1 MTWKTAS
8 FRWSDSAQKVQTSAE
23 SVLTQ
28 VEGHSNKAVERIQ
41 ALKGQVTF
49 ARHPLSTNAEAL
61 LGLRTELDTLLTSV
75 QVLCV
80 HPYQHGI
87 GAVTQAGH
95 HLAPDEAV
103 TVLANKLKDFNDRHH
118 PKGNLHVVGWMLAE
132 NTLANFAAATQAIYE
147 VVNISELGMVS
158 RRVSKEQNLQPEK
171 MTKMEAIVQPRF
183 KPVAPLNQDPLRLV
197 EQWQGAQIAQLES
210 LASDRQ
216 TPVDKL
222 AALAEKRAAQLN
234 DWSQAINTLKQ
245 GDVGLHKFAVS
256 GTADMIA
263 TKLNQSTPPG
273 RENSYT
279 FACMFISAKPLTFV
293 SELFA

>member
-8 FRWSDSAQKVQTSAE
+8 FCWSGSTQNIQSSAE
-23 SVLTQ
+23 AVLTK

-132 NTLANFAAATQAIYE
+132 NTLANFAAATKALYE

-245 GDVGLHKFAVS
+245 GDVGLHKFAAL
-256 GTADMIA
+256 GTAEMIA
-263 TKLNQSTPPG
+263 TKLNQSTSPG
-273 RENSYT
+273 RENSHT
-279 FACMFISAKPLTFV
+279 FACLFISAKPLTFV

>member
-1 MTWKTAS
+1 MTK
-8 FRWSDSAQKVQTSAE
+8 
-23 SVLTQ
+23 

-132 NTLANFAAATQAIYE
+132 NTLANFAAATKALYE